1 MTEFIKY
8 FWGTTDM
15 ADMTL
20 WSIIFI
26 MRTGIVIP
34 ARASGATN
42 THAKSKSEE
51 LYSSKENVWG

>member
-1 MTEFIKY
+1 
-8 FWGTTDM
+8 M